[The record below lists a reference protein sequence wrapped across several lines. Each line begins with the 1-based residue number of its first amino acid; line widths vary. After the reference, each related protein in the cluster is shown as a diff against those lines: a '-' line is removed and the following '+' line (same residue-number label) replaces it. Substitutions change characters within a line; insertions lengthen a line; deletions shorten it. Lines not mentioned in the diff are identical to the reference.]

1 MTVARRDIGDARGI
15 SSAGSGSNTVR
26 DYLHRETSGN
36 RTTVGSVAVDIRS
49 VHRREGL
56 RGGRSQERIMVELR
70 GDRDTY
76 SGELGGG
83 AGSKE

>member
-49 VHRREGL
+49 VHR
-56 RGGRSQERIMVELR
+56 
-70 GDRDTY
+70 
-76 SGELGGG
+76 
-83 AGSKE
+83 